1 MNYRSMAKVY
11 SYARWSSPEQAKG
24 DSFRRQSEAAAK
36 WAARKG
42 LELDTSLSILDE
54 GVSAYRGTNAGED
67 SGLGRFLFACRRGL
81 IDPGSYLLVESLD
94 RVSRMTP
101 RRAQA
106 IINEIVDAGVTIV
119 TLSDGQEYTAERLD
133 NDQMSLLV
141 AFMVAWRAHEESKT
155 KGRRVAAAW
164 EAKRKKAR
172 EGQGGIYTR
181 RAPAW
186 LQWDPAGARWNV
198 IEDRADVIRGIYR
211 DKLAGIG
218 EHQIARR
225 LNDGRVQPFG
235 RARQWHRSAVAKL
248 LEFPAVIGTM
258 VPGRMDFSTGRKRRV
273 ADDPIPNAFPAIVS
287 EADWLAVR
295 AIKDGSTAAVRGR
308 HAGKAVTHILAGLA
322 RCPVCDGTMTRV
334 SKGRRSRP
342 KLVCVSG
349 KTGTG
354 CSYVSV
360 PVQEVE
366 DAIIRDWGALLENV
380 PAGQGEGALDAEHD
394 KLAANIAG
402 TEQHLMD
409 LAEALEAAPSAA
421 GAVRLARV
429 EAELRTM
436 RADLEALDERRAMA
450 DRGLLRTR
458 LGDVAE
464 LLSAADDDPASLDR
478 AAVNAGL
485 RSVFKGAVVDYR
497 AGRVRLQ
504 WRQGGEVAV
513 VYAWRDVLPA

>member
-11 SYARWSSPEQAKG
+11 SYARWSSPEQAQG

-36 WAARKG
+36 WAARHG
-42 LELDTSLSILDE
+42 LELDTSLSIQDE

-67 SGLGRFLFACRRGL
+67 SGLGRFLFACKRGL

-106 IINEIVDAGVTIV
+106 IVSDIVDAGVTIV
-119 TLSDGQEYTAERLD
+119 TLNDGQEYTAARLD
-133 NDQMSLLV
+133 NDPMALIISL
-141 AFMVAWRAHEESKT
+141 MVAWRAHEESKT

-164 EAKRKKAR
+164 EAKRQRAR
-172 EGQGGIYTR
+172 AGQGGIYTR

-186 LQWDPAGARWNV
+186 LSWDSALERWEV
-198 IEDRADVIRGIYR
+198 LGERAEVIRGIYR

-225 LNDGRVQPFG
+225 LNSEGVRPFG

-258 VPGRMDFSTGRKRRV
+258 VPGRLDYSTGRKRRV
-273 ADDPIPNAFPAIVS
+273 AEEPIRNAFPAIVS

-308 HAGKAVTHILAGLA
+308 HASRAVSHILAGLA
-322 RCPVCDGTMTRV
+322 RCPACNSTMTRV
-334 SKGRRSRP
+334 SKGSRSRP
-342 KLVCVSG
+342 KLVCVAA

-360 PVQEVE
+360 PVHEVE

-380 PAGQGEGALDAEHD
+380 PAGPGEGGLDAEHD

-409 LAEALEAAPSAA
+409 LAEALEAAPSAT
-421 GAVRLARV
+421 GAKRLARV

-436 RADLEALDERRAMA
+436 RADLEALDELRAMA

-458 LGDVAE
+458 LGDVAD
-464 LLSAADDDPASLDR
+464 LLSASDNDPASLDR

-485 RSVFKGAVVDYR
+485 RSVFKGAIVDYR
-497 AGRVRLQ
+497 SGRVRLQ

-513 VYAWRDVLPA
+513 IYAWRDVLPG